1 MTITKGL
8 LTFDAE
14 GMEGGVFHSR
24 KLHVPSDSS
33 GLTIGRGY
41 DMKEKS
47 SQKIET
53 DLNLAGVANRRAII
67 LGRASK
73 LSGNQAR
80 QFIVDQ
86 SLEEFEISIETQ
98 EKLFNIRYNEIS
110 ADVQRSCNKPD
121 CIKAYGEVNWNN
133 LNAAI
138 KEVIVDLRY
147 RGDYTPASRKLIQK
161 MVAKNDIEQF
171 ILTLSNRELWGQV
184 PEDRFNRRV
193 NFCQKY
199 SSSNEIQEIQ
209 GKNS

>member
-53 DLNLAGVANRRAII
+53 DLNLAGVANRRAIL
-67 LGRASK
+67 LGTASK

-80 QFIVDQ
+80 HFIFEQ
-86 SLEEFEISIETQ
+86 GLEEFEISIETQ
-98 EKLFNIRYNEIS
+98 EELFNISYNEMS
-110 ADVQRSCNKPD
+110 EDVKRICNKTD
-121 CIKAYGEVNWNN
+121 CVEAYGEVDWKN

-138 KEVIVDLRY
+138 KEAIVDLRY
-147 RGDYTPASRKLIQK
+147 RGDYTPASRRLIQK
-161 MVAKNDIEQF
+161 MVADNDIEQF
-171 ILTLSNRELWGQV
+171 ILTLSNPELWPQV

-193 NFCQKY
+193 DFLSKVLW
-199 SSSNEIQEIQ
+199 
-209 GKNS
+209 